1 MPASATATGSKKL
14 TAAQRAAAVIIA
26 LGADNASE
34 VYKDL
39 RDEEVEI
46 LSLEIAKMERLP
58 PEEMK
63 EITDDFYGLCLTQ
76 KVITEGGVNYAM
88 DILERAYGTQQA
100 MSLMERVS
108 KSLKTKAFDF
118 LRKVDYKNLLMI
130 LQNEHPQ
137 TIAMV
142 LSYCRAEQ
150 ASQIIIELPEAL
162 QVDVVE
168 RIAKLDRASPEIVN
182 IVEKT
187 LENRFANIVS
197 VDMMEMGG
205 VNYVA
210 DIMNNV
216 DRSTE
221 KFIFDELGS
230 KDPQLEDEI
239 RKLMFVFEDI
249 ITLDNLAIQRVVR
262 ETDSKDLAV
271 ALKSTSDEVKQ
282 AFFSNMSQRMRENIE
297 GDMQYMHNIR
307 MSDVEEAQQ
316 KIVAIIRQLQ
326 ENGDI
331 VVSKGGKDEIIA

>member
-1 MPASATATGSKKL
+1 MPAATTSSNTKL
-14 TAAQRAAAVIIA
+14 SAAQRAAAVIIA

-34 VYKDL
+34 VYKYL
-39 RDEEVEI
+39 RDEEVEV
-46 LSLEIAKMERLP
+46 LSLEIAKMEHLS
-58 PEEMK
+58 PEDMK
-63 EITDDFYGLCLTQ
+63 TITDDFYGLCVTQ
-76 KVITEGGVNYAM
+76 KVIAEGGVTYAR
-88 DILERAYGTQQA
+88 DILEKAYGPQQA

-108 KSLKTKAFDF
+108 KSLRTKSFDF

-142 LSYCRAEQ
+142 LSYCRADQ
-150 ASQIIIELPEAL
+150 ASQIIVELPEAL

-182 IVEKT
+182 LVEKT
-187 LENRFANIVS
+187 LERRFANIVS
-197 VDMMEMGG
+197 VDFMEMGG

-221 KFIFDELGS
+221 KYIFDELGS
-230 KDPQLEDEI
+230 KDPQLEEEI

-249 ITLDNLAIQRVVR
+249 VTLDNLAIQRFVR
-262 ETDSKDLAV
+262 ETDAKDLAV

-282 AFFSNMSQRMRENIE
+282 AIFSNMSQRMRENIE
-297 GDMQYMHNIR
+297 SDMQYLHNIR
-307 MSDVEEAQQ
+307 LSDVEEAQQ
-316 KIVAIIRQLQ
+316 KIVGIIRQLQ

-331 VVSKGGKDEIIA
+331 VITKGGKDEIIA

>member
-1 MPASATATGSKKL
+1 MAAATNSSSKL
-14 TAAQRAAAVIIA
+14 NAAQRAAAVVIA

-34 VYKDL
+34 VYKYL
-39 RDEEVEI
+39 RDEEVEV

-63 EITDDFYGLCLTQ
+63 AITDDFYGLCVTQ
-76 KVITEGGVNYAM
+76 KVISEGGVNYAR
-88 DILERAYGTQQA
+88 DILEKAYGPQQA

-108 KSLKTKAFDF
+108 KSLRTKSFDF

-150 ASQIIIELPEAL
+150 ASQIIAELPESL
-162 QVDVVE
+162 QVDVIE

-182 IVEKT
+182 LVEKT
-187 LENRFANIVS
+187 LERRFANIVS
-197 VDMMEMGG
+197 VEFMEMGG
-205 VNYVA
+205 VTYVA

-221 KFIFDELGS
+221 KFIFDELGN
-230 KDPQLEDEI
+230 KDPQLEEEI

-249 ITLDNLAIQRVVR
+249 VTLDNLAIQRFIR

-282 AFFSNMSQRMRENIE
+282 TIFSNMSQRMRENIE
-297 GDMQYMHNIR
+297 GDMQYLHNIR
-307 MSDVEEAQQ
+307 LSDVEEAQQ
-316 KIVAIIRQLQ
+316 KIVGIIRQLQ
-326 ENGDI
+326 ESGDI
-331 VVSKGGKDEIIA
+331 IISKGGKDEIIA